1 MESKLTQ
8 GIKISVK
15 PDYQPDLSDPRKQK
29 FVFTYK
35 VEIKNESDQKVQ
47 LLYRE
52 WVIFDSSGVKRK
64 VRGEGVV
71 GKQPELAPGEQFIY
85 ESWCALSSEIGYMQG
100 HYIMKQKLTSKEFRV
115 EIPRFVLI
123 TNFLEN

>member
-15 PDYQPDLSDPRKQK
+15 PEYQPDLSDPRKQK

-85 ESWCALSSEIGYMQG
+85 ESWCPLSSEIGYMQG

-115 EIPRFVLI
+115 QIPRFILI